1 MPSPFPGMDP
11 YLEHPLIW
19 PDVHHRLIGAI
30 AHEIEEHVG
39 DRYYVS
45 VERRVYVSEP
55 DEPDAYRIP
64 DVSVISASGN
74 GDIPTLS
81 SAQQIE
87 GSETSVVTVQL
98 PVPDQIREYFL
109 EVRDLRSGRL
119 VTAIELLSP
128 TNKRPGVGR
137 ASYESKR
144 IEILATRTNLVE
156 IDLLRAGYPMR
167 FSGHAKSGDYRIL
180 VRRGGRSSA
189 TLYAF
194 SVRNAIPEFPLPLQQ
209 DDEEPVIYVG
219 SLLRRLYDHGRFISR
234 LNYADDP
241 VPPLSEADAE
251 WADRLLRERELR

>member
-64 DVSVISASGN
+64 DVSIVSTSVN
-74 GDIPTLS
+74 GDVS
-81 SAQQIE
+81 NEAQSQ
-87 GSETSVVTVQL
+87 SEQAGASVATVQL
-98 PVPDQIREYFL
+98 PIPDQIREYFL
-109 EVRDLRSGRL
+109 EVRDLRSGRP

-137 ASYESKR
+137 AAYESKR

-156 IDLLRAGYPMR
+156 VDLLRTGYPMR
-167 FSGHAKSGDYRIL
+167 FSGHATVGDYRIL

-194 SVRNAIPEFPLPLQQ
+194 SVRNAIPEFTLPLQQ
-209 DDEEPVIYVG
+209 DDEEPVIYIG
-219 SLLRRLYDHGRFISR
+219 NLLRKLYDHGRFIAR
-234 LNYADDP
+234 LNYADEP
-241 VPPLSEADAE
+241 VPPLSTADAA
-251 WADRLLRERELR
+251 WADELLREHEVR